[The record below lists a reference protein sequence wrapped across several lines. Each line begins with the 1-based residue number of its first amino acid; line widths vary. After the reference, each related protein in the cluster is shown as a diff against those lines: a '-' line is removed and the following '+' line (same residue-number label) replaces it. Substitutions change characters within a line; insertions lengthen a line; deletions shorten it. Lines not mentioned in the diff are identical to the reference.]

1 LTEALLLKPND
12 AAKMLGIGRSKL
24 YSLMG
29 AGELPVVRIG
39 RCVRIPR
46 VELERWVAVQLES
59 NNAKETSSR

>member
-1 LTEALLLKPND
+1 MTEALLLKPND